1 MPRDADARKSAI
13 LAAVAEVIVEIG
25 FTAMTVA
32 DVARRAGV
40 STALVHY
47 HFSSK
52 SDLIRAA
59 ISVAGEEERSS
70 REAIAARDASAQD
83 RIAEMLIG
91 SLPEGPDDPTWLL
104 WIETW
109 GEIRRLPEVRRLMED
124 LDRHELESISAL
136 IVSGRANGE
145 FALRGPGGHGAATR
159 GAPRRSCRPADVVQR
174 HRRGGRGAPVAQRDV
189 AQPRVALGRSV
200 LSRCRL
206 RRR

>member
-1 MPRDADARKSAI
+1 MARDADARKSAI

-32 DVARRAGV
+32 DVARRAEV

-136 IVSGRANGE
+136 IVSGSTAGE
-145 FALRGPGGHGAATR
+145 FACEDAVATAQRLVALRDGLA
-159 GAPRRSCRPADVVQR
+159 VQR
-174 HRRGGRGAPVAQRDV
+174 TLFSATAVEDAARLLRSAMSRN
-189 AQPRVALGRSV
+189 LGLPSDDPF
-200 LSRCRL
+200 
-206 RRR
+206 

>member
-70 REAIAARDASAQD
+70 RETIAARDASAQD

-136 IVSGRANGE
+136 IVSGRADGE
-145 FALRGPGGHGAATR
+145 FACEDPVATAQRLVALRDGLA
-159 GAPRRSCRPADVVQR
+159 VQR
-174 HRRGGRGAPVAQRDV
+174 TLFSATAVEDAARLLRSAMSRN
-189 AQPRVALGRSV
+189 LGLHSDDPF
-200 LSRCRL
+200 
-206 RRR
+206 